1 MWKIFDKRIT
11 SVNCSY
17 LLQITTP
24 PWFTG
29 NNYYL
34 LPQIEDLVLEESF
47 PTSIKRDQSML
58 LGMSTY
64 TSMDVGKSI
73 HTCRDVHTL
82 Q

>member
-11 SVNCSY
+11 SVINCSY

-24 PWFTG
+24 PSFTG

-47 PTSIKRDQSML
+47 PTFIKRDQSML
-58 LGMSTY
+58 LGMSIRAW
-64 TSMDVGKSI
+64 M
-73 HTCRDVHTL
+73 
-82 Q
+82 